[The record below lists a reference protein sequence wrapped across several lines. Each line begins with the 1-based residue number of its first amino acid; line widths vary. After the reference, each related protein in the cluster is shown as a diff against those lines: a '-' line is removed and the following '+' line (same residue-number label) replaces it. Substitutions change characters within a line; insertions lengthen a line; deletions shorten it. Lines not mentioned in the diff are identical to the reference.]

1 MQILQFDTM
10 QSRQGNRL
18 EALQFR
24 SDNRAL
30 AGVWRTQQNIIDV
43 CWWDVQRGAEV
54 GSDFGASL
62 GEDDATPPIP
72 ALSPDHRFL
81 VRMQNER
88 GGAQS
93 LAFIDRD
100 AKRKGKGCRELTA
113 WEYEDDYSFQYF
125 IVLAFSPDGEHLYAA
140 VGGGDPEDDT
150 KDAHRIG
157 IHRWSVKTIL
167 SNRGVKSCKRLLPEK
182 GFFLPMPIPDV
193 FDWARF
199 GRPFVFAPNGNS
211 IATGFWNNRVPS
223 WDLAS
228 GNPLSEPK
236 LKKRKAPTA
245 WRLAFSP
252 DGRTLAVA
260 DESVALYDVASAKP
274 LLALPPGPKF
284 NHESLWKR
292 PIVFDVA
299 FDPSGKL
306 FATANGDAPV
316 RWYDAKTGAERETF
330 DWGIGS
336 ITAVAFSPDGSLCA
350 AGGEGG
356 QVAVWDVDV

>member
-1 MQILQFDTM
+1 MQILQFDMM

-43 CWWDVQRGAEV
+43 CWWDVQRGV
-54 GSDFGASL
+54 VSDSSFGASL

-72 ALSPDHRFL
+72 ALSADQRFL
-81 VRMQNER
+81 ALMQNER

-100 AKRKGKGCRELTA
+100 AKGKGKGRRELTA
-113 WEYEDDYSFQYF
+113 WEYDEDDYSLQYF
-125 IVLAFSPDGEHLYAA
+125 IALAISPNGEHLFAA
-140 VGGGDPEDDT
+140 VGGGDPEDDAI
-150 KDAHRIG
+150 DAHRIG
-157 IHRWSVKTIL
+157 IFRWSVKTIL
-167 SNRGVKSCKRLLPEK
+167 GGRGTKSRGRLLPDK
-182 GFFLPMPIPDV
+182 KFFLQTPQPDV
-193 FDWARF
+193 SDWARF
-199 GRPFVFAPNGNS
+199 GRPFVISPDGHSLA
-211 IATGFWNNRVPS
+211 AGFWDNHFRI
-223 WDLAS
+223 WELAS
-228 GNPLSEPK
+228 GHARPEPK
-236 LKKRKAPTA
+236 LKKRKYATA

-260 DESVALYDVASAKP
+260 DENVALYDVESAKP

-284 NHESLWKR
+284 QHESLGKR

-316 RWYDAKTGAERETF
+316 RWYDAKTGAERATF

-356 QVAVWDVDV
+356 QVAVWDVV